1 MAKRWGKV
9 ESVTGFI
16 SLGSKITVDGD
27 CSHEITSGQG
37 TMGCSGR
44 RLKQAEPE
52 QRAEGCSQGKSSNT
66 LGLSTDLPAPL
77 PSPPQPQGLINSKFP
92 GHQELLSLLALNTD
106 ITCPPCV
113 FQSLVSGK
121 GSLLLS
127 KARPLFSRSGF
138 HFQGDLTIIPHT
150 CEKFPTLLIASH
162 LIGLLPS
169 PTHIFSPFLS

>member
-1 MAKRWGKV
+1 MAESKEELKSLLMRVKENTEKASLKLNIQKTKIMASISWQRDGGKV
-9 ESVTGFI
+9 ETVTDFI
-16 SLGSKITVDGD
+16 YLGSKITVDGD

-37 TMGCSGR
+37 TVGCSGR

-77 PSPPQPQGLINSKFP
+77 PSPPQPQGLINSTLP

-138 HFQGDLTIIPHT
+138 HF
-150 CEKFPTLLIASH
+150 
-162 LIGLLPS
+162 
-169 PTHIFSPFLS
+169 